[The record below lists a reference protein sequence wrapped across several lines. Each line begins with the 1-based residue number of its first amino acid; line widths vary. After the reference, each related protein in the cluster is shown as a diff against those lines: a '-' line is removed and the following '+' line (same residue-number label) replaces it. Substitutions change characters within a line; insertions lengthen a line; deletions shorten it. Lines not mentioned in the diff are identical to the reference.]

1 VKIECAQCHNH
12 PFVSYKQND
21 YWALAAFFMKVRLQG
36 NPRAAGN
43 AKGQN
48 LPAIQEIS
56 DVGKG
61 GRQKN
66 LPEAAKF
73 LPPKFLKGEPAKV
86 EDKEPLRPVFAKW
99 LTGKEN
105 PYFARAWANRVWG
118 QLFGLGII
126 NPIDD
131 MHEERVPSHPELLQE
146 LAAEFTAH
154 DFDVRFLYRAICNS
168 ETYQRTSIPVAG
180 NEADRTYFSHMPI
193 KVLTAEQLY
202 DSLTFVLGSA
212 RPDSP
217 RDKAQLQAL
226 AAQKGRGGITAR
238 DQFVAFFDSGEIQAT
253 SYESGIPQ
261 VLRLMNAP
269 QYARGATAAAQT
281 LTRGLDRE
289 KAIEKLYLT
298 ALSRRPTSAEIEK
311 MTKYVEDHPTDGYGD
326 ILWVLLNSSEFALNR

>member
-1 VKIECAQCHNH
+1 KKIDEAIAKKLAEEKIPASAKADDAEFLRRIYLDLTGVIPTAEKTKEFLDNKDPNKRAKLIDELLASPVFGKHEADVWTKLLFHRLTENRGIRVDPLREWMEEKFCLGEDWDKNVSGLLTATGTQEENGASTYFLAALSADKMTDSISRLFLGVKIECAQCHNH

-48 LPAIQEIS
+48 LPGIQEIS

-73 LPPKFLKGEPAKV
+73 LPPKFLKGEQAKV

-105 PYFARAWANRVWG
+105 PYFARAWVNRVWG
-118 QLFGLGII
+118 QLFGVGII

-146 LAAEFTAH
+146 LAAEFNSH
-154 DFDVRFLYRAICNS
+154 NFDVR
-168 ETYQRTSIPVAG
+168 
-180 NEADRTYFSHMPI
+180 
-193 KVLTAEQLY
+193 
-202 DSLTFVLGSA
+202 
-212 RPDSP
+212 
-217 RDKAQLQAL
+217 
-226 AAQKGRGGITAR
+226 
-238 DQFVAFFDSGEIQAT
+238 
-253 SYESGIPQ
+253 
-261 VLRLMNAP
+261 
-269 QYARGATAAAQT
+269 
-281 LTRGLDRE
+281 
-289 KAIEKLYLT
+289 
-298 ALSRRPTSAEIEK
+298 
-311 MTKYVEDHPTDGYGD
+311 
-326 ILWVLLNSSEFALNR
+326 